1 MREIILIFL
10 KKELFHITK
19 MYLKEKKE
27 ESKKE
32 RSKNLFK
39 EYFDFEVTTVLAK
52 KIYER
57 KDKKENNDLVE

>member
-1 MREIILIFL
+1 
-10 KKELFHITK
+10 

-39 EYFDFEVTTVLAK
+39 EYFDFEVTTVLANMRE
-52 KIYER
+52 KIKR
-57 KDKKENNDLVE
+57 KIMT

>member
-1 MREIILIFL
+1 
-10 KKELFHITK
+10 

-39 EYFDFEVTTVLAK
+39 EYFDFEVPTVLAK
-52 KIYER
+52 KLYER

>member
-1 MREIILIFL
+1 
-10 KKELFHITK
+10 

-52 KIYER
+52 KNI
-57 KDKKENNDLVE
+57 